1 MRSAKSLRGDPVRV
15 SKLVGGVATVL
26 LLCTCSHSP
35 AGPVSV
41 GSIAP
46 DAATPLPASAV
57 VGQVL
62 SPTVTVK
69 DASGNALSDFLVL
82 FAVTQGGGSVSPTA
96 ASTDATGKA
105 TTRWTLGTGAGLQQ
119 IDATAGA

>member
-1 MRSAKSLRGDPVRV
+1 MGAAI
-15 SKLVGGVATVL
+15 ATIS
-26 LLCTCSHSP
+26 LLCTCKSTTFEV
-35 AGPVSV
+35 ATA

-82 FAVTQGGGSVSPTA
+82 FAVTQGGGSVSPTT